1 MLQAMRK
8 VAKSWVSSLFLGAL
22 ALSFGIW
29 GIADVFKG
37 TTDTSVATVGGAA
50 IPAQVFQRE
59 YRNNLR
65 TLSAQTGRDITP
77 DEARAA
83 GLGNKTLDHMIDRT
97 AIDQYVSS
105 LGLTA
110 TDDAVSAQIRA
121 MQAFAGPLGTFDH
134 NTFLE
139 RVTQAGFNEQEFIE
153 AVRGDTARDQLIS
166 AAQDGFGI
174 PPGYARALFS
184 YINELRAADYVIIPA
199 SAAGDIPAPDD
210 AALSA
215 YIKAHAAKFST
226 PEYRELSYAEI
237 GPADVMSQVQVTDAQ
252 LRQEYDTR
260 KSEFQVPEKRDLE
273 QITFPNEAEARAARA
288 KIDGGMTFE
297 ALAQSRGLSAKD
309 ISLGSVAQADI
320 PDKATGTAAFALAD
334 NGTTQPIKGPFG
346 WVLIHVTKITPG
358 ISKSFDEVKDQLKQD
373 IMNKLAASKVV
384 DITNAYSDALA
395 SGDTLEEAAKK
406 AGMRVIHVAGV
417 DSKGLAPDGSKANVP
432 ATSDFMAQVFSADVG
447 QDGDTFATKDGNA
460 YALKVI
466 GITPPRLKSL
476 DQVRALAT
484 ADWMAEQRAKAL
496 DAKARALAAQA
507 GTAQSLAEA
516 ARAVGGSVQKSQALH
531 RGTPTDVFSADTIAK
546 LFSKPPGVAVY
557 GPLPKGDGYVI
568 AIVTGVLHPDLPADS
583 PQYAQGQ
590 SELSTQVAGD
600 ISTSLAM
607 AARAKAGVTVNQAQ
621 VDRTVGGGE

>member
-1 MLQAMRK
+1 MLQGMRRI
-8 VAKSWVSSLFLGAL
+8 AKSWVSSLFLGAL

-37 TTDTSVATVGGAA
+37 TTDTSVAKVGDAVIAA
-50 IPAQVFQRE
+50 DNFQRE

-65 TLSAQTGRDITP
+65 TLSTQTGHDISP

-83 GLGNKTLDHMIDRT
+83 GLGNKTLDRMIDRA
-97 AIDQYVSS
+97 AIDQYVAS

-139 RVTQAGFNEQEFIE
+139 RVNEAGFSEQQFIE

-166 AAQDGFGI
+166 AAQDGFAI
-174 PPGYARALFS
+174 PPGYAKALFS
-184 YINELRAADYVIIPA
+184 YINEVRAADYVIVPA
-199 SAAGDIPAPDD
+199 SAAGDIPSPDD
-210 AALSA
+210 ATLTA
-215 YIKAHAAKFST
+215 YIKAHAAKYST

-252 LRQEYDTR
+252 LRQEYETR

-273 QITFPNEAEARAARA
+273 QITFQNEAEAQAARA
-288 KIDGGMTFE
+288 KIDSGMTFE
-297 ALAQSRGLSAKD
+297 ALAQSRGLSARD
-309 ISLGSVAQADI
+309 ISLGSVAQTDI
-320 PDKATGTAAFALAD
+320 PDKATGTAAFALPE

-358 ISKSFDEVKDQLKQD
+358 ISKSFDAVKDQLKKD
-373 IMNKLAASKVV
+373 IMDKLAASKVV

-406 AGMRVIHVAGV
+406 AGMRVVHVAGV

-432 ATSDFMAQVFSADVG
+432 ANPDFLAQVFSADVG

-466 GITPPRLKSL
+466 GVTPPKLKSL
-476 DQVRALAT
+476 DQVRALVT
-484 ADWMAEQRAKAL
+484 ADWTAEQRTKAL

-507 GTAQSLAEA
+507 STAQSLADA
-516 ARAVGGSVQKSQALH
+516 ARAVGGTVQKSQALH
-531 RGTPTDVFSADTIAK
+531 RGTPTEVFSSETIAK
-546 LFSKPPGVAVY
+546 LFSKPAGVAIY

-568 AIVTGVLHPDLPADS
+568 AIVTGVLHPDLPSDS

-590 SELSTQVAGD
+590 SELSSQIASD
-600 ISTSLAM
+600 LSSSLAL

-621 VDRTVGGGE
+621 VDRAVGGGE